1 MVTHRPTDPAP
12 GLERDPAEDIA
23 GPVVAGTPWI
33 DRLVELHVLA
43 EHGDDASAATAAK
56 WIAEDV
62 HARQVWDHLGQ
73 VRDRLE
79 SGVPTAAE

>member
-1 MVTHRPTDPAP
+1 MTIRPSVSAYGHESTPEP
-12 GLERDPAEDIA
+12 GP
-23 GPVVAGTPWI
+23 GTGTAPWI